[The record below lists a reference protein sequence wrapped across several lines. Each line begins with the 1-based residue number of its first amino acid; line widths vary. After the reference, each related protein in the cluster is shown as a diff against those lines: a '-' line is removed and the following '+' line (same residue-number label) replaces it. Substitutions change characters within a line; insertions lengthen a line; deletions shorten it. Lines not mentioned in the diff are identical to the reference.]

1 MKRWLARK
9 AKTMAT
15 LVIQL
20 DAEKSNDSLMG
31 FPFQRGQYIESEV
44 ENDGIIH
51 VYVVSEFDDTTTA
64 QEQFLNTNNA
74 VVKYEV
80 H

>member
-1 MKRWLARK
+1 
-9 AKTMAT
+9 MAT

-31 FPFQRGQYIESEV
+31 FPFQRGQYIESEI

-51 VYVVSEFDDTTTA
+51 VYVVSEEDFDDTTAA
-64 QEQFLNTNNA
+64 QEQFLNTNDA

-80 H
+80 R